1 MERAIRVAKVMI
13 LEAAISLADLCLFAL
28 VLMKVQ
34 PEESTIRTG
43 IKFVYVVTNLVGG
56 FLIGKV
62 MHQRKFLWGVL
73 TGVMYFAV
81 VSVVSFIVHQG
92 FYQDVQNAVVTCLL
106 CIVGGMIGGMIS

>member
-1 MERAIRVAKVMI
+1 MERAIRIAKVMV
-13 LEAAISLADLCLFAL
+13 LEAALSFAALCLFAL
-28 VLMKVQ
+28 VLMKLQ
-34 PEESTIRTG
+34 PEEGTIRMG
-43 IKFVYVVTNLVGG
+43 IKFVYVAVNLVGG
-56 FLIGKV
+56 LMIGKV

-92 FYQDVQNAVVTCLL
+92 FYVDVQNAVVTCLL

>member
-13 LEAAISLADLCLFAL
+13 LEAAISLAALCLFAL
-28 VLMKVQ
+28 VLMKLQ